1 MYVRIIIRT
10 MEKVHIYI
18 LLPLQLKK
26 EGVIMPVKYKIDI
39 LPALKEA
46 GYNTTRLRKE
56 KLLAESTIQ
65 QLRKGDLV
73 SWANISRICSML
85 NCQPGDILEYRESED

>member
-1 MYVRIIIRT
+1 
-10 MEKVHIYI
+10 
-18 LLPLQLKK
+18 
-26 EGVIMPVKYKIDI
+26 MPVKYKIDI

-85 NCQPGDILEYRESED
+85 NCQPGDILEYRDSED

>member
-1 MYVRIIIRT
+1 M
-10 MEKVHIYI
+10 
-18 LLPLQLKK
+18 PLHNRKG
-26 EGVIMPVKYKIDI
+26 GVIMPVKYKIDI

>member
-1 MYVRIIIRT
+1 
-10 MEKVHIYI
+10 
-18 LLPLQLKK
+18 
-26 EGVIMPVKYKIDI
+26 MPVKYKIDI

-85 NCQPGDILEYRESED
+85 NCQPGDILWYVPDDAAETE